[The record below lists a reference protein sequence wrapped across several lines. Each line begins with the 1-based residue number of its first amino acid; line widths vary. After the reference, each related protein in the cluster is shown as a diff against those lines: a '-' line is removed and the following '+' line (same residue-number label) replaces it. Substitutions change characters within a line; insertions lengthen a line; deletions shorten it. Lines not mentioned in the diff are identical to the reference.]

1 MEKITLDRFKLGIA
15 VLLVGF
21 SLILSACGTAAPA
34 PAPTSTAPTSA
45 PAAATL
51 AGPAQPAATEVPTV
65 PAAGGG
71 GTVSLIIPEEP
82 TTLNY
87 YASDAA
93 IVRQVADATSMT
105 GLDTVNEKGEF
116 VPVLAD
122 GLPTEANGG
131 LAADHLS
138 VTWKLLPG
146 LKWSDGQAITSDDIK
161 FTWEVLSN
169 PKAGVLSGAGGV
181 NLIQTIETPD
191 EMTAVV
197 KYSKPYAG
205 YLAQFAYGLLP
216 RHATGK
222 AEEMSSWAWN
232 RKPVGA
238 GPFMVTEWTSGESIT
253 LERNPYYFQAGK
265 PSLDKL
271 IFRIVPEPASQ
282 LALMMQGETQVQ
294 LWPGI
299 DDAAEY
305 EKTVGKGAHEV
316 LVPGVWNMAID
327 FNLSKPFDKD
337 PGATPPHPILG
348 DLRVRQAIAYAINY
362 DSLVKDVLRNTVK
375 PSTNP
380 FAYGWYQCDLP
391 RAYPFDLEKAKQLL
405 DEAGWAPGKD
415 GIRVSKGA
423 KYAKDGTR
431 LSLELQGY
439 TNYEPL
445 QRTEE
450 FIVENLK
457 AAGIEIRIQNY
468 DFSIIF
474 GTYSDN
480 SPRMIGD
487 YDMLIYD
494 RSFTVEP
501 QGAVE
506 DTYLSTNIPSP
517 ANPTGGNFRRWINAD
532 ADAAIKAAGAT
543 FDLAARKTAYCKLGD
558 LITKDVAQIYTYVFQ
573 DGYGFSNNLE
583 GYTVSTWGSMVW
595 DVQNWKYKK

>member
-1 MEKITLDRFKLGIA
+1 MEKRIIERLRSGIFPI
-15 VLLVGF
+15 LLCFGLV
-21 SLILSACGTAAPA
+21 LSACGSGATSVAAPTAAPSLA
-34 PAPTSTAPTSA
+34 TE
-45 PAAATL
+45 AA
-51 AGPAQPAATEVPTV
+51 PAQPAETQAPVVPT
-65 PAAGGG
+65 AGGG

-122 GLPTEANGG
+122 GLPTEANAG
-131 LAADHLS
+131 LSADHLS

-146 LKWSDGQAITSDDIK
+146 LKWSDGQPITSDDIK

-169 PKAGVLSGAGGV
+169 PKAGVLSGTGGV
-181 NLIQTIETPD
+181 SLIKAIETPD
-191 EMTAVV
+191 ELTVVV
-197 KYSKPYAG
+197 KYSEPYAG
-205 YLAQFAYGLLP
+205 YLAQFAFGLLP

-222 AEEMSSWAWN
+222 PEEMSAWAWN

-238 GPFMVTEWTSGESIT
+238 GPFVVSEWVSGESIT
-253 LERNPYYFQAGK
+253 LERNPNYFQVGK
-265 PSLDKL
+265 PGLDKL
-271 IFRIVPEPASQ
+271 IFRIVPEPAAQ

-299 DDAAEY
+299 DDVAEY
-305 EKTVGKGAHEV
+305 AKTVGDKAHEV

-327 FNLSKPFDKD
+327 FNMSKPFDKD

-348 DLRVRQAIAYAINY
+348 DLRVRQAIAHAIDY
-362 DSLVKDVLRNTVK
+362 DTLIKDVLRNTVK

-391 RAYPFDLEKAKQLL
+391 RAYPFDVEKAKQLL
-405 DEAGWAPGKD
+405 DEAGWVAGAD
-415 GIRVSKGA
+415 GIRVAKGA
-423 KYAKDGTR
+423 KYAADGTR

-457 AAGIEIRIQNY
+457 AVGVEARIQNY

-474 GTYSDN
+474 GSYSDN

-487 YDMLIYD
+487 FDMLIFD

-506 DTYLSTNIPSP
+506 DTYTSTNIPSP
-517 ANPTGGNFRRWINAD
+517 ANPTGGNTRRWVNPD
-532 ADAAIKAAGAT
+532 GDAAIKAAAST
-543 FDLAARKTAYCKLGD
+543 FDLAVRKAAYCKLGD
-558 LITKDVAQIYTYVFQ
+558 LVTKDVAQIFTYVFQ
-573 DGYGFSNNLE
+573 DGYGFANNLE

-595 DVQNWKYKK
+595 DVQNWKYSK